1 MSIKIGKSDI
11 VQNDNIILSLN
22 KITKS
27 YPGVL
32 ALDNVSMDFR
42 QGEVH
47 ALLGENGAGKS
58 TLIKVISGAI
68 EPDSGTISI
77 KGKTF
82 SKITPH
88 LSKAQGIEVIYQE
101 FNLIPALS
109 SAENIFLGEPL
120 RKGVLADKKAMSQKA
135 AELFKSFNIDI
146 NPDIPVRNLSTAYQ
160 QIVEIARAVSKN
172 ASILIMDEPSAP
184 LTTSEVGI
192 LFDII
197 RKLREKGVTIIYISH
212 RMEEVFEISDRVTV
226 MRDGK
231 YITTKFTQETERKEL
246 ISLMVGRELTET
258 YPARTKEPGP
268 TVLEV
273 KKLCGN
279 GIKDIS
285 FSVRKGEILGLAG
298 LVGSGRT
305 ELVRTVF
312 GAEPAESGEILLE
325 GKSVRIKSPKDA
337 IKMGIGLIPE
347 DRKRQG
353 VFLELDVKTNISLA
367 AIKDLCKF
375 SLVDKRAENMLTS
388 DYKEQL
394 KIKTPGLKQ
403 KVKNLSGGNQ
413 QKVVLAKWL
422 ATKTKIL
429 IFDEP
434 SRGIDVGAKQ
444 EIYNLMRG
452 LTDNGMTIIMI
463 SSDMEE
469 LLGMSDRIIVL
480 CEGKVAGE
488 VSKSEFSQNYI
499 LELASGNR

>member
-1 MSIKIGKSDI
+1 M

-32 ALDNVSMDFR
+32 ALDDVSMDFK

-68 EPDSGTISI
+68 EPDSGTVSI
-77 KGKTF
+77 NSRIFLKM
-82 SKITPH
+82 TPH
-88 LSKAQGIEVIYQE
+88 LSKSQGIEVIYQE

-109 SAENIFLGEPL
+109 SAENIFLGEPI
-120 RKGVLADKKAMSQKA
+120 RKGILADKKTMSQKA
-135 AELFKSFNIDI
+135 AEIFKSFNIDI
-146 NPDIPVRNLSTAYQ
+146 NPNIPVRNLSTAYQ
-160 QIVEIARAVSKN
+160 QIVEIAKVVSKN

-192 LFDII
+192 LFEII
-197 RKLREKGVTIIYISH
+197 RKLKEKGVTIIYISH
-212 RMEEVFEISDRVTV
+212 RIEEVFEISDRVTV
-226 MRDGK
+226 MRDGE
-231 YITTKFTQETERKEL
+231 YIGTRFTHETERKEL

-258 YPARTKEPGP
+258 YPAGTRKPGS

-285 FSVRKGEILGLAG
+285 FSLSKGEILGLSG

-305 ELVRTVF
+305 ELVRTIF

-353 VFLELDVKTNISLA
+353 IFLELDVKTNISLA

-375 SLVDKRAENMLTS
+375 TVVNKRAENILS
-388 DYKEQL
+388 ADYKERL

-429 IFDEP
+429 FFDEP

-444 EIYNLMRG
+444 EIYSLMRR
-452 LTDNGMTIIMI
+452 LTDSGMAIIMI

-480 CEGKVAGE
+480 CEGKIAGE
-488 VSKSEFSQNYI
+488 VSKREFSQNHI